1 MAIADSYDGFLL
13 DLDGVVWLGHEFLPG
28 AADAINGLISA
39 AKPVAFITRP
49 ITAPRMEAINTMG
62 RMACQPSQAPSAASG
77 ASAAHRV

>member
-39 AKPVAFITRP
+39 G
-49 ITAPRMEAINTMG
+49 N
-62 RMACQPSQAPSAASG
+62 AARSPLWTYG
-77 ASAAHRV
+77 TTIRCPELYGYRLRST